1 MEYIFFLEQ
10 NYNIRSESLFIA
22 RELSPVSD
30 APSRVILNS
39 YKLQSV
45 YHTY

>member
-1 MEYIFFLEQ
+1 MEYFFLEQ

-30 APSRVILNS
+30 DPSRVIINF
-39 YKLQSV
+39 YKLQIL